1 MVASGDEPTRTPQG
15 GFVAAAASAPGEG
28 VIIPERSKKMLPN
41 MMMPDLVATFFAPV
55 QGD

>member
-15 GFVAAAASAPGEG
+15 FVAAASAPDEG

-55 QGD
+55 QGA